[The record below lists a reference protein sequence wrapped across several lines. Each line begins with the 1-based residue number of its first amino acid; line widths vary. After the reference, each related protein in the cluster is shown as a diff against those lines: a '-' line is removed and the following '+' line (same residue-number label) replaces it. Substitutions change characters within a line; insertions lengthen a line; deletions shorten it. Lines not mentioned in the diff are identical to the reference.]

1 MKEVAD
7 KITDVVKEVAPHIL
21 FIPHRG
27 DLCYDHRIVHEA
39 SLVAARPCVIKIK
52 RILSYEVPSETDWA
66 LSPFLA
72 NVYVDIKEWMDK
84 KIEAMKAYKSELKE
98 SLIPEALME
107 CMHMQEREDMKQE
120 WSLQKH
126 LFSSETSFKRDFCL
140 SLPLFVLAS
149 CRSSLKLLKIISSF
163 LNLL

>member
-39 SLVAARPCVIKIK
+39 SLVAARPCIIKIK

-66 LSPFLA
+66 LFPFSP
-72 NVYVDIKEWMDK
+72 NVYVDIADWVSK
-84 KIEAMKAYKSELKE
+84 KIEAMKVYKSELKE
-98 SLIPEALME
+98 SPHPRSIDGIYAYAKKRGLEAGMQFAEAFILI
-107 CMHMQEREDMKQE
+107 
-120 WSLQKH
+120 
-126 LFSSETSFKRDFCL
+126 RDI
-140 SLPLFVLAS
+140 V
-149 CRSSLKLLKIISSF
+149 
-163 LNLL
+163 